1 MKTYNTATYGTNEKI
16 CIFIMVFFFSVW
28 EGKVLYYHDI
38 LILAETLIKP
48 YKWI

>member
-1 MKTYNTATYGTNEKI
+1 MGGGG
-16 CIFIMVFFFSVW
+16 SVW

-38 LILAETLIKP
+38 LILAETFIKP